1 MSPAP
6 RFLGAI
12 EALGRTRVSGW
23 VRCEADGAR
32 LPVRVEL
39 RLAGH
44 PPLPLSTTVE
54 RPEGLGFIFDLPA
67 ACHAMPWRDF
77 VAAFDGVLAMAEGAG
92 TWRVPLYK
100 SVLLGRDLVPA
111 EQAQQAGNA
120 TTLVADM
127 LRDYRTAPAAEG
139 RVAAFTLAQGD
150 NLLLGLWARHHAAV
164 FGAPHLYVLDPGTGA
179 DGLPDGVNV
188 VRLPAAPADARADAW
203 ATVRTLAMF
212 QRFLLESYD
221 STVYLDPDALLC
233 AAPVL
238 AEGRALADVLL
249 ALPQPHAIPTA
260 WRLWHDIEAEGEY
273 DPARPLLAQR
283 RILVRATALDQPLIA
298 RLPANWRP
306 GLPPPD
312 GAAPVPGLHAIHLR
326 TFDLDHALVELPRQ
340 SGGRLKGAEIANWFK
355 VESRAFAEAFILGFD
370 PTAPRTM
377 AASWMREAIKA

>member
-1 MSPAP
+1 MAPAP
-6 RFLGAI
+6 RFLGAV

-44 PPLPLSTTVE
+44 PPLPLSTIVE

-77 VAAFDGVLAMAEGAG
+77 VAAFDAVLAMAEGAG

-111 EQAQQAGNA
+111 EQAQGAGNA
-120 TTLVADM
+120 TTLVADV
-127 LRDYRTAPAAEG
+127 LRPYRSTPATEG

-150 NLLLGLWARHHAAV
+150 NLLLGLWARHHAAA
-164 FGAPHLYVLDPGTGA
+164 FGAAHLYVLDPGVGA

-188 VRLPAAPADARADAW
+188 VRLPALPGDAW
-203 ATVRTLAMF
+203 APVRTSAMF
-212 QRFLLESYD
+212 QRFLLETYD
-221 STVYLDPDALLC
+221 ATVFLDPDALLC
-233 AAPVL
+233 AAPAL
-238 AEGRALADVLL
+238 AEGRGLAEMLL
-249 ALPQPHAIPTA
+249 ALPQPHAIPAA
-260 WRLWHDIEAEGEY
+260 WRLWHDIAAEGEY

-283 RILVRATALDQPLIA
+283 RMLVRDASLERPLVN

-306 GLPPPD
+306 GPPPR
-312 GAAPVPGLHAIHLR
+312 GEAPVPGLHAIHLR
-326 TFDLDHALVELPRQ
+326 TFDLDHALVEIPRRTD
-340 SGGRLKGAEIANWFK
+340 GRLDGAEIVNWFK

-370 PTAPRTM
+370 PAAPRTM
-377 AASWMREAIKA
+377 AASWMREAIRV